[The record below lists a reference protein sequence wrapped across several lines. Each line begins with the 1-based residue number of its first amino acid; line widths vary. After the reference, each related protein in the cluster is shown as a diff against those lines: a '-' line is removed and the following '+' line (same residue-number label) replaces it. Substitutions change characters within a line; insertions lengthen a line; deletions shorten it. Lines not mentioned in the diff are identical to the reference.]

1 MRFLIPRFFSYTTQ
15 LQHGVLINLFV
26 VQQRNYKA
34 FHLFNPSYVRLN
46 LFKLFLRYNNH
57 LCTPLSIQFIL
68 VVTEWAYFN
77 FFVAGSINSRPKQSV
92 VKISVVR
99 SRDFEVKVRRD
110 RTWAIPTNWCVLGA
124 KAFFSLTPSAFIV
137 WRRSWRSKQKFL
149 NWQSLL
155 FLYIYFRFSFFLPFK
170 ELLSFFFAS
179 IKEYWICTFFCWVKH
194 FSYPGSILW
203 LCASNF
209 SVTSSWIW
217 QTRLRVYIENSPE
230 ISLNGSSESNCF
242 MTLTIGTLMTLNGL
256 KQ

>member
-92 VKISVVR
+92 VKISVLR

-149 NWQSLL
+149 NWQSLAFPLYL
-155 FLYIYFRFSFFLPFK
+155 FSLFVLSSIQRVT
-170 ELLSFFFAS
+170 LLF
-179 IKEYWICTFFCWVKH
+179 
-194 FSYPGSILW
+194 
-203 LCASNF
+203 
-209 SVTSSWIW
+209 
-217 QTRLRVYIENSPE
+217 LRVYQRV
-230 ISLNGSSESNCF
+230 LNLYILLLSKAFLIPWLYIMVMRKQFFSDFKLN
-242 MTLTIGTLMTLNGL
+242 LTNAASCVHRKFAGNLV
-256 KQ
+256 KWQQWK